1 VKRFLP
7 VGLFALALS
16 AMAQQQHQ
24 KSDWEEKYEER
35 LREERLLNEGI
46 KMLPAFPKRENLIEF
61 TVGTSD
67 FRFFVDAASLSVS
80 DGAVRYTVIA
90 RSPSGV
96 ENIAYEGLRCDT
108 LQYRMYATGRPDGT
122 WVARLTPWRSY
133 PRATASSW
141 QHTLA
146 REYFCPSNRE
156 TVASEKEAVDA
167 LRAGGHP
174 VVKGR

>member
-1 VKRFLP
+1 LRQSLAFVLS
-7 VGLFALALS
+7 VVALTA
-16 AMAQQQHQ
+16 AAQQQH

-35 LREERLLNEGI
+35 LREQRLLDESV

-61 TVGTSD
+61 TVSAASD

-80 DGAVRYTVIA
+80 DGAVRYTIVA

-108 LQYRMYATGRPDGT
+108 RQYRMYATGRPDGT
-122 WVARLTPWRSY
+122 WVARLTPWRDY
-133 PRATASSW
+133 PRATAVSW

-146 REYFCPSNRE
+146 GQYFCPSNRE
-156 TVASEKEAVDA
+156 TVANEKEAAEA

>member
-1 VKRFLP
+1 LKNILFL
-7 VGLFALALS
+7 GMFLA
-16 AMAQQQHQ
+16 AAAAAQQQQHR
-24 KSDWEEKYEER
+24 SDWEEKYEER
-35 LREERLLNEGI
+35 LREQRLLEESI

-61 TVGTSD
+61 TVSATSD
-67 FRFFVDAASLSVS
+67 FRFFVDPASLSVG
-80 DGAVRYTVIA
+80 DGAVRYTVVA

-108 LQYRMYATGRPDGT
+108 KQYRMYATGRSDGT
-122 WVARLTPWRSY
+122 WVTRLTPWRDY
-133 PRATASSW
+133 PRATATSW

-146 REYFCPSNRE
+146 GQYFCPSNRE
-156 TVASEKEAVDA
+156 TVANEKEAVDA